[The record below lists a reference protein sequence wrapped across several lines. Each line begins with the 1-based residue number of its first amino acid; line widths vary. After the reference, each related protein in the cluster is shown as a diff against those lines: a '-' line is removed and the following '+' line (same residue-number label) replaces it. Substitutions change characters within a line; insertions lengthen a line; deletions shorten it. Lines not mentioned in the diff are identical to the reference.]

1 MARRAAIVVVLLGL
15 FTAGHFLTPHGER
28 AVHEFLFKATY
39 APIILA
45 GLWFGVRGGLATSA
59 ATSVLYVLHVEH
71 QLGGS
76 LLGGNIGPTLDIL
89 LYNGIAV
96 LTGLLSEGQLRAR
109 RRAEQLAGE
118 RAELHNQLAASYQAL
133 RRRTEELLHTEEEL
147 RDADRLVTLGDMAA
161 SLAHELRNP
170 LSGLSNAALVLCR
183 DRVDSKTRAE
193 FRAIIE
199 KETDQLNRVV
209 HDFLGLASAQHGQSR
224 EIDLK
229 EFLEHAA
236 RSVSDVAR
244 ERSVTV
250 GVRLAQPVRVQTI
263 PVLLE
268 RVVLSLARNAVEAM
282 PNGGT
287 VTLSGEV
294 RGEELLLSVR
304 DTGEGIAPEAKGRLF
319 EPFYTTKQGGVGL
332 GLFFARRIARGL
344 GGDITAASEVGEGTE
359 FTVRVPLGAGVTPRK
374 WGFAN
379 RGGVAGHGD

>member
-1 MARRAAIVVVLLGL
+1 MARRAAIVVALLAL
-15 FTAGHFLTPHGER
+15 FTAGHFLTPHGQR

-45 GLWFGVRGGLATSA
+45 GLWFGVKGGLATSV
-59 ATSVLYVLHVEH
+59 ATSLLYVLHVEH
-71 QLGGS
+71 QLGGE

-89 LYNGIAV
+89 LYNGIAA

-109 RRAEQLAGE
+109 LRAEQFARE
-118 RAELHNQLAASYQAL
+118 RAELHAQLAASYRAL
-133 RRRTEELLHTEEEL
+133 RQRTEELLHTEEEL

-170 LSGLSNAALVLCR
+170 LSGLSNAALVLSR
-183 DRVDSKTRAE
+183 DGVDSETRAE

-209 HDFLGLASAQHGQSR
+209 HDFLGLASAQHSQSR
-224 EIDLK
+224 EIDLQ

-236 RSVSDVAR
+236 ASVSDAAR

-250 GVRLAQPVRVQTI
+250 QVRLAQSVLVQTI

-268 RVVLSLARNAVEAM
+268 RVVNSLVRNAVEAM
-282 PNGGT
+282 PHGGT
-287 VTLSGEV
+287 VTLWGEV
-294 RGEELLLSVR
+294 RGDELLLSVR
-304 DTGEGIAPEAKGRLF
+304 DTGEGIAPEARERLF

-344 GGDITAASEVGEGTE
+344 GGDITAAPGVQKGTE
-359 FTVRVPLGAGVTPRK
+359 FTVRVPLGAGVRPRT
-374 WGFAN
+374 WSLAN
-379 RGGVAGHGD
+379 GGGVTGHGN